1 MLVNPVHLKA
11 LRFMLA
17 TVLWGCALTGTTAFA
32 VQTAAADSRPAGP
45 ATKAGASAATMNQ
58 ADQAMLKSMAQAQ
71 LNQIAAAR
79 QALDMSKNDNVRKF
93 AQTMLDEHGK
103 ALASISALAQA
114 KHVSLPAEADAAHQK
129 LAARLQKMQ
138 GDRFDK
144 AYIQQAGLNDHSKV
158 HSMLQK
164 NAGKARDADLEA
176 LVAAMAPTVAAH
188 LDAAKNLQVSVAGT
202 AGAAGAAR

>member
-1 MLVNPVHLKA
+1 MRLHPPRVI
-11 LRFMLA
+11 LA
-17 TVLWGCALTGTTAFA
+17 IVLWACALMSTAAFA
-32 VQTAAADSRPAGP
+32 VRPGAP
-45 ATKAGASAATMNQ
+45 ATKAGASPAVMNQ

-79 QALDMSKNDNVRKF
+79 QALDMSKNDQVRRF

-103 ALASISALAQA
+103 ALDSITALAQA
-114 KHVSLPAEADAAHQK
+114 KHVSLPTEADAAHQK
-129 LAARLQKMQ
+129 LAARLQKMH
-138 GDRFDK
+138 GDSFDK

-164 NAGKARDADLEA
+164 DAAKARDADLKA
-176 LVAAMAPTVAAH
+176 LVAGMAPTVAAH

-202 AGAAGAAR
+202 AGAVR

>member
-1 MLVNPVHLKA
+1 MRLHP
-11 LRFMLA
+11 LRVILA
-17 TVLWGCALTGTTAFA
+17 IVLWACALMS
-32 VQTAAADSRPAGP
+32 TAAIAVRPGAP
-45 ATKAGASAATMNQ
+45 ATKAGASPAAMNQ

-79 QALDMSKNDNVRKF
+79 QALDMSKNDQVRRF

-103 ALASISALAQA
+103 ALDSITALAQA
-114 KHVSLPAEADAAHQK
+114 KHVSLPTEADAAHQK
-129 LAARLQKMQ
+129 PAARLQKMH
-138 GDRFDK
+138 GDSFDK

-164 NAGKARDADLEA
+164 DASKARDADLKA
-176 LVAAMAPTVAAH
+176 LVAGMAPTVAAH

-202 AGAAGAAR
+202 AGAAR